1 VFSKLQSII
10 KNDDLCYLL
19 SKDYTSYLS
28 LNKIIPDSYKVLNL
42 AGRFKRKIESLRE
55 LCFDLFAKLS
65 KDILFN
71 YFLRIFQNS

>member
-1 VFSKLQSII
+1 M
-10 KNDDLCYLL
+10 
-19 SKDYTSYLS
+19 S

-42 AGRFKRKIESLRE
+42 AGRFKRKIERLRE
-55 LCFDLFAKLS
+55 LYFDLFAKLS

>member
-1 VFSKLQSII
+1 M
-10 KNDDLCYLL
+10 
-19 SKDYTSYLS
+19 S

-55 LCFDLFAKLS
+55 LCFDLFSKLG

-71 YFLRIFQNS
+71 YFLRKFQNSWIYSAVSKSINSRKTLDIF